1 MSIIMMPNDVNCR
14 PGENFFRYYSLLDF
28 SKIHLI
34 IPSVSFF
41 KETKMKLPRKNS
53 ETTKRKIAL
62 TLLIS
67 RKPIFNVE
75 RVCDIK

>member
-1 MSIIMMPNDVNCR
+1 P
-14 PGENFFRYYSLLDF
+14 SL
-28 SKIHLI
+28 
-34 IPSVSFF
+34 SFF